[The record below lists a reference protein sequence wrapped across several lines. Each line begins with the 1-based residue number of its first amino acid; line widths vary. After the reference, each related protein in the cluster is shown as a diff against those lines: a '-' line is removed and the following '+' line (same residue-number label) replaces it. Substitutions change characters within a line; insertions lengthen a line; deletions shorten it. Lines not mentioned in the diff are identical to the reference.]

1 MLMTAIQLNALNAQ
15 IQENISLL
23 SDSEMLMKRLA
34 KYVSK
39 LVKGKED
46 PTLFTK
52 EEFYKRIEHAE
63 QQIERGE
70 CMEMLPDEDLTT
82 FLRRNGYDV

>member
-1 MLMTAIQLNALNAQ
+1 MTAIQLNALNAQ

-23 SDSEMLMKRLA
+23 SDSETLMKRLA

-39 LVKGKED
+39 LVKEKED

-52 EEFYKRIEHAE
+52 EEFYAK
-63 QQIERGE
+63 IERAEEHLDKGE
-70 CMEMLPDEDLTT
+70 GITFTNREDMNSWLNS
-82 FLRRNGYDV
+82 L

>member
-39 LVKGKED
+39 LVKENGT
-46 PTLFTK
+46 PTLFVISIIFVSNK
-52 EEFYKRIEHAE
+52 
-63 QQIERGE
+63 
-70 CMEMLPDEDLTT
+70 LPL
-82 FLRRNGYDV
+82 YAS

>member
-1 MLMTAIQLNALNAQ
+1 MTEIQLNALNAQ

-23 SDSEMLMKRLA
+23 SDSETLMKRLA

-39 LVKGKED
+39 LVKEKED

-52 EEFYKRIEHAE
+52 E
-63 QQIERGE
+63 
-70 CMEMLPDEDLTT
+70 
-82 FLRRNGYDV
+82 

>member
-23 SDSEMLMKRLA
+23 SDSETLMKRLA

-39 LVKGKED
+39 LVKEKED
-46 PTLFTK
+46 PTLFVISIIFVSNK
-52 EEFYKRIEHAE
+52 
-63 QQIERGE
+63 
-70 CMEMLPDEDLTT
+70 LPL
-82 FLRRNGYDV
+82 YAS